1 MNLLTE
7 LEVAQFLGCSKEKVK
22 RLRLGGKLAYIPGR
36 PVLVD
41 RSDLE
46 DYAASI
52 RRPKKEK
59 KQKTIQE
66 KRNRSPSELARLK
79 WLQMKFGNRKIDR
92 KEIE

>member
-59 KQKTIQE
+59 TIQE

-79 WLQMKFGNRKIDR
+79 WLQIKFGNRKIDR
-92 KEIE
+92 K